1 MMIGSQ
7 CVLWKDGEDLEGGN
21 KEKTDCLGM

>member
-21 KEKTDCLGM
+21 VEKTDCLGM